1 MRSRRPRVG
10 FIPIHVACS
19 LCTLLSGFSLSG
31 GVVADDGADFFEA
44 KVRPV
49 LVEHCYACHSSQAKA
64 VKGGL
69 RLDSRDGMLKGGT
82 AGPAILAGKPEESPI
97 VQAVRYDDETT
108 RMPPKGKLPPQAIE
122 AIERWVTSGAVMP
135 VASGGAGDGKSTGAT
150 AAAMPAPRYDFAKA
164 RAHWAYQP
172 IRRQPSP
179 IVKDAAW
186 CRSPIDAFV
195 LARLEAAGLSPS
207 PEADRRTLL
216 RRATYDLIGLPPTEA
231 EYTSFEKDTAD
242 DAFAKVVDRLLASPR
257 YGERWGRHWM
267 DVARYADTKDG
278 VLMFGDDRV
287 RPYAYTYRDYVI
299 RALNEDTPFNQ
310 FVREQIAADVVAPA
324 DQPWRLAAMGFLTL
338 GRTFDNNIP
347 DQIDD
352 KIDTVSR
359 GLLGLTVSCARCH
372 DHKYDAIPT
381 ADYYSLYGVFA
392 SSEAPLELPL
402 TAPLESVPGCVEFEK
417 QAAAKKAEIN
427 KFLDEQ
433 YALLSETARKRVGD
447 YLARCALA
455 EPDPLETAIFFLSLA
470 PDDLRPTMVARW
482 RRYLKQHGSTDDP
495 VFGPWAELLKL
506 SDAELSSGAGAVIAR
521 WLERPAGV
529 GPGQLN
535 PLVATALRQ
544 ATIRTRADV
553 PRAYGDLIRT
563 AYEASKARP
572 AESWSGDDVASRAF
586 RQVVQVVAGRE
597 SPAYFPRSQTYYQM
611 SRGEKDAFGG
621 KLVELDRMVVKA
633 RERAAPRAMVLH
645 DAEALYDPRVFVRG
659 NASSPGEPVPR
670 RFLRILS
677 CDEPRPFEHG
687 SGRLD
692 LANAIVDPSN
702 PLTARVLVNRVWMH
716 HLGEPLVTTP
726 SDFGTRSNPP
736 THPELLDDLAARF
749 MDEGWS
755 LKTLHR
761 LIVLSST
768 YRQSSAERPDARRV
782 DPENRLLWRANRRRL
797 DLEAVRDTL
806 LALSGRLDTTM
817 QGLPVDVLDDP
828 KTARRTVY
836 GLVDRQSVP
845 AVFRAFDF
853 ASPDSSAERR
863 PRTTVPQQALFSM
876 NGPLV
881 IEQAKALAARP
892 EIAAS
897 SSTEEAVRRLYRRVF
912 ARQPDRIELTAGARF
927 LDGAATAQASGVR
940 SQLEPVEQLA
950 QVLLMTNELFFVD

>member
-1 MRSRRPRVG
+1 MRTRRLSSGPSPV
-10 FIPIHVACS
+10 HAA
-19 LCTLLSGFSLSG
+19 SGFWALAAVMALG
-31 GVVADDGADFFEA
+31 GVGMAVADDGTDYFEA

-49 LVEHCYACHSSQAKA
+49 LVEHCYGCHSSRAKA

-69 RLDSRDGMLKGGT
+69 RLDSAEGVRKGGS
-82 AGPAILAGKPEESPI
+82 AGPAVVAGKPEESPI
-97 VQAVRYDDETT
+97 VQAVRYDDEATK
-108 RMPPKGKLPPQAIE
+108 MPPRGKLPAPAIE
-122 AIERWVTSGAVMP
+122 AIERWV
-135 VASGGAGDGKSTGAT
+135 ASG
-150 AAAMPAPRYDFAKA
+150 AAMPAPAGGGEAGAVKAAAAGASPKSRYDFAKA
-164 RAHWAYQP
+164 RTQWAYRP
-172 IRRQPSP
+172 IRRQAPP
-179 IVKDAAW
+179 AVKDASW

-216 RRATYDLIGLPPTEA
+216 RRVTYDLIGLPPTEA
-231 EYTSFEKDTAD
+231 ELEAFEAD
-242 DAFAKVVDRLLASPR
+242 RAEDAYAKVVDRLLASPR

-299 RALNEDTPFNQ
+299 RALNEDTPFDQ
-310 FVREQIAADVVAPA
+310 FVREQIAGDVVAPA
-324 DQPWRLAAMGFLTL
+324 DQPWRRAAMGFLTL
-338 GRTFDNNIP
+338 GRMFDNNVH

-392 SSEAPLELPL
+392 SSEAPMELPL
-402 TAPLESVPGCVEFEK
+402 TAPLEGLPGCAEFEK
-417 QAAAKKAEIN
+417 QAAAKRAEIN

-447 YLARCALA
+447 YLARCALT
-455 EPDPLETAIFFLSLA
+455 EPDPLETAIFFFSLA
-470 PDDLRPTMVARW
+470 PDELRPAMVGRW
-482 RRYLKQHGSTDDP
+482 RRYLKQRGIPDDP
-495 VFGPWAELLKL
+495 VFGPWGDLLKL
-506 SDAELSSGAGAVIAR
+506 SDAEFAAGAGAVIAK
-521 WLERPAGV
+521 WLVRPLGT
-529 GPGQLN
+529 GPKQIN
-535 PLVATALRQ
+535 PLVAGALRQ
-544 ATIRTRADV
+544 SSIRARADV
-553 PRAYGDLIRT
+553 PKVYGDLIRT

-572 AESWSGDDVASRAF
+572 PESWSGDDDASRAF
-586 RQVVQVVAGRE
+586 RQVVEVVTSRE
-597 SPAYFPRSQTYYQM
+597 SPAYFARSQTYQQM

-633 RERAAPRAMVLH
+633 RDKAAPRAMVLN
-645 DAEALYDPRVFVRG
+645 DAEALCDPRVFVRG

-670 RFLRILS
+670 RFLRVIAG
-677 CDEPRPFEHG
+677 DDPRPFGHG

-716 HLGEPLVTTP
+716 HFGEPLVSTP
-726 SDFGTRSNPP
+726 SDFGTRSSPP

-749 MDEGWS
+749 MQGGWS
-755 LKTLHR
+755 LKALHR
-761 LIVLSST
+761 TIVLSAA
-768 YRQSSAERPDARRV
+768 YRQSSVDRPEARKV

-797 DLEAVRDTL
+797 DLEAMRDTL
-806 LALSGRLDTTM
+806 LALSGRLDVTM
-817 QGLPVDVLDDP
+817 QGAPVDVVDDP
-828 KTARRTVY
+828 KSTRRTVY

-876 NGPLV
+876 NAPLV
-881 IEQAKALAARP
+881 IEQARALAARP
-892 EIAAS
+892 EVAAARS
-897 SSTEEAVRRLYRRVF
+897 AEGKVEALYRRVL
-912 ARQPDRIELTAGARF
+912 ARKPDPGEREAATRF
-927 LDGAATAQASGVR
+927 LAEAGTAAR
-940 SQLEPVEQLA
+940 SQLDPVEQLA
-950 QVLLMTNELFFVD
+950 QVLLMTNELIFVD